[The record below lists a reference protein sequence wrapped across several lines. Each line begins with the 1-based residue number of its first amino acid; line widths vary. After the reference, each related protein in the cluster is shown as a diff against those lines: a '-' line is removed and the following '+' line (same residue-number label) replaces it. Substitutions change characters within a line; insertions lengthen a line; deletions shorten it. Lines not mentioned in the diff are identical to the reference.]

1 MRNVIIDLA
10 LLVFFFVV
18 AFSSVVL
25 FFFLPSGGG
34 GGAHAGS
41 GATNFGVFL
50 GVARGEWVD
59 FHTITGLLFMV
70 LMAVHI
76 LCISRTT
83 GAYDPA
89 SLRPKRRHA
98 PASERSAGVEDILL
112 SSCIAPNYMI

>member
-76 LCISRTT
+76 LLHLP
-83 GAYDPA
+83 YY
-89 SLRPKRRHA
+89 
-98 PASERSAGVEDILL
+98 RSIRSCL
-112 SSCIAPNYMI
+112 SSTEKEACTRE